1 MGVDI
6 SDVALMDHTF
16 GKLPDHLLIEIFI
29 RVPVSQWVHIAC
41 VKQNW
46 AHLFRGE
53 CLWKCVLLKTWPSV
67 DQGDQWAGPIGRG
80 SSKRR
85 YEALYVSKHVS
96 VFDGEID
103 EIMGHTYLFLK
114 EQLELSVMP
123 PASGILHGTIIDQF
137 IACGK
142 SRDKAMSSLPKSGLQ
157 LLTVWMKVSKRFF
170 YLCVLLRRE
179 MFSFH
184 TRTRDLTKF
193 NGGYLRSFSQIFEI
207 ASMEWITMTYW
218 HVLS

>member
-157 LLTVWMKVSKRFF
+157 LLTVWMKVFLPYPYSRSYKVQWRVFEKLLTDFRDCFDGMDYYDILACAKLRFQPIPSAW
-170 YLCVLLRRE
+170 L
-179 MFSFH
+179 
-184 TRTRDLTKF
+184 
-193 NGGYLRSFSQIFEI
+193 GY
-207 ASMEWITMTYW
+207 
-218 HVLS
+218 